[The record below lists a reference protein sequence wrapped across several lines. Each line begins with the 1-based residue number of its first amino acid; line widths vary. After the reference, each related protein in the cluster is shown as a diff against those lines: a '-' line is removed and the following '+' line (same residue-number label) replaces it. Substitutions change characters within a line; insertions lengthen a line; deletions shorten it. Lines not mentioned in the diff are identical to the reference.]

1 MTSRV
6 TNSFC
11 QMKIDEEAR
20 LQQQKVAKGKQNKNA
35 SAD

>member
-6 TNSFC
+6 TNSFY

-20 LQQQKVAKGKQNKNA
+20 LQQQKVAKGKQNKSA